1 MTRPGEVGS
10 VMYVD
15 VHSHLTH
22 EDFAEDLPAV
32 IARAEA
38 AGLGAIVVNGLE
50 PLSNRR
56 ILALAQTYPV
66 LKPALGIYPIE
77 AVNDRVGDLPFA
89 VARFD
94 VDAEITFIDEQAR
107 LGRVFAIGECGLDAY
122 WVGEETFVRQEEV
135 FTKLIEIAL
144 TRQLPL
150 IIHTRK
156 REERAM
162 EILAYHGVK
171 RVDFH
176 CYGGKVK
183 PALKAAEEKGWY
195 FSIPANARRNE
206 AFQKLLRDLPREQL
220 LTETDCPFLPPHKGA
235 RNEPREVVGTIEYLA
250 ELRSWSLAEAKD
262 QVWSNY
268 QRLFGV

>member
-1 MTRPGEVGS
+1 MIE
-10 VMYVD
+10 
-15 VHSHLTH
+15 
-22 EDFAEDLPAV
+22 
-32 IARAEA
+32 RAAA

-56 ILALAQTYPV
+56 ILQLAQTYPI

-77 AVNDRVGDLPFA
+77 AVNDLVGELPFQ

-94 VDAEITFIDEQAR
+94 VDAEIAFIEEQAR
-107 LGRVFAIGECGLDAY
+107 AGHLFAIGECGLDAY
-122 WVGEETFVRQEEV
+122 WVGDETFARQEEV
-135 FTKLIEIAL
+135 FVRLIEIAQKHEL
-144 TRQLPL
+144 AL

-162 EILAYHGVK
+162 EILAHHGVS

-183 PALKAAEEKGWY
+183 PALKAAEEHGWY

-206 AFQKLLRDLPREQL
+206 AFQKLLRDLPRERV
-220 LTETDCPFLPPHKGA
+220 LTETDCPFLPPTKGV
-235 RNEPREVVGTIEYLA
+235 RNEPREVVGTVDFLA
-250 ELRSWSLAEAKD
+250 ELRQWPLAEAKA

-268 QRLFGV
+268 QRLFRV